1 MGKLVTDNF
10 KTHIA
15 AQFVESVSEF
25 DNTNYYVFAG
35 KSLPFADDTTPPNPN
50 TGLID
55 VFNTTWDDI
64 IFGKKVTSSDIKH
77 MIKRINWESG
87 TVYAQYDPKT
97 QNPSDLTINN
107 FYVVTSQADQ
117 YHVFKCLNNNRGAKS
132 TSQPLF
138 GAGGTTADDEF
149 YQTSDGYIWKY
160 MYTISSS
167 EWSKFATNDYVPV
180 IPNANVTANAI
191 NGAIESI
198 NIISA
203 GRNYNAYATGKFKE
217 ISVAG
222 DNTIHSIETGVY
234 TLTVANSAQFAVG
247 SVTFRTSANAEIAA
261 VNGIPAGATITSIDT
276 DSDTISL
283 INVRSVNLEINMK
296 VYQQSNGNAIDDI
309 SGILIQGDKV
319 SEITDFY
326 KDSSIYIRSG
336 SGAGQVRTI
345 SEYVV
350 TGQERRV
357 VLASAFTTTPDLSST
372 WEIGP
377 KVTINGDGT
386 GASAIATVNSTA
398 NSISTVE
405 VVNRG
410 SGYTFAEVRIT
421 GAGDSQVVANTSVLL
436 GPPGGHGSDVINELY
451 ANKVGVSVTFSNTES
466 NTISTSNDYRKI
478 GLIKDPLWANVN
490 ITLNS
495 GENPALF
502 TVGETV
508 IQYSPQSANTLLQ
521 SFVYDIGRYQ
531 TITANVD
538 ILANSSVN
546 TWDVG
551 TTVTSEDKIG
561 TIIAY
566 DNAANTFNVRL
577 STTSAAFS
585 NSDVISNST
594 VTREIVSI
602 SSEEP
607 PTVETADGHGLA
619 NGTAIAFH
627 NLDGTALVA
636 NTEQI
641 FYAKTTGNAN
651 TFTVW
656 VDSGLSTAFDNSANS
671 AATTGYVTTTVGG
684 AKSDLANVLTAE
696 YTFTG
701 NNVAISGLDN
711 NGNNFGYNADL
722 VSAIAKLDS
731 NVIDATYTA
740 NTFTITNTTLDT
752 ADRVNVELYTALESI
767 LEESF
772 VTSSRGKVTNR
783 GGGQIRLTNVDGPFS
798 TGQQIKGLTSGT
810 IATVA
815 SVDNT
820 LNVFSQLTELSVQI
834 TDNSSDLGVGVS
846 GTGFALDERVVQSQ
860 PSTGPVVIDNANY
873 ASGYVHAVSNTI
885 TRFVSA
891 VSTDSEAIV
900 TTNIAHGFSNG
911 QVVSFE
917 SLNGS
922 VLSNTEPLYYVTTT
936 ATDTQFKVTYGPTYA
951 GSQNVNNSGNTTAN
965 SGVAISSGVGLTGTG
980 ALRTIYLNNVT
991 GVFNE
996 SEEIKTITV
1005 GGDVA
1010 KANITSRID
1019 ADLVDNTGEIIYI
1032 ETIRPV
1038 QRSDDQSEKVRL
1050 IIEF

>member
-15 AQFVESVSEF
+15 AQFIESVSEF

-35 KSLPFADDTTPPNPN
+35 KSLPFADDNTPPNPN

-55 VFNTTWDDI
+55 VFNTTWDDM
-64 IFGKKVTSSDIKH
+64 IFGKKVTNADIKH
-77 MIKRINWESG
+77 MIKRIDWESG

-107 FYVVTSQADQ
+107 FYVVTSQSSQ
-117 YHVFKCLNNNRGAKS
+117 YHIFKCLNNNGGARS
-132 TSQPLF
+132 TSKPLF

-160 MYTISSS
+160 MYTISSA
-167 EWSKFATNDYVPV
+167 EWNKFATNDYVPV

-198 NIISA
+198 DIISA
-203 GRNYNAYATGKFKE
+203 GRNYNAYATGRFKE

-222 DNTIHSIETGVY
+222 DNTIHSLESGVY
-234 TLTVANSAQFAVG
+234 TLTVANSAQFVVG
-247 SVTFRTSANAEIAA
+247 GVTFRTSANAAIDPINGIAA
-261 VNGIPAGATITSIDT
+261 AATITSIDT
-276 DSDTISL
+276 DSNTISL

-296 VYQQSNGNAIDDI
+296 VYQQNNGNAIDDI
-309 SGILIQGDKV
+309 SDILIRGERV

-326 KDSSIYIRSG
+326 KDSAIYIRSG
-336 SGAGQVRTI
+336 AGAGQVRTI
-345 SEYVV
+345 AEYVV

-357 VLASAFTTTPDLSST
+357 VLASAFATTPDLTST
-372 WEIGP
+372 WEIAP

-386 GASAIATVNSTA
+386 GALAIASVDSTA
-398 NSISTVE
+398 NSISNVE
-405 VVNRG
+405 IVNRG

-421 GAGDSQVVANTSVLL
+421 GAGDSQTLANTSVLL

-451 ANKVGVSVTFSNTES
+451 ANKVGISVTFSNTES

-478 GLIKDPLWANVN
+478 GLIKNPLWANVN

-495 GENPALF
+495 GENPSLF

-508 IQYSPQSANTLLQ
+508 IQYSPQSSNTLLRT
-521 SFVYDIGRYQ
+521 FVYDIGRYQ

-551 TTVTSEDKIG
+551 TTITSEDKVG

-566 DNAANTFNVRL
+566 DNAANTINIRL

-585 NSDVISNST
+585 DSDVISNST

-602 SSEEP
+602 SAEEP
-607 PTVETADGHGLA
+607 PTVQTADGHGLA
-619 NGTAIAFH
+619 NGIAIAFH

-636 NTEQI
+636 NTEEI
-641 FYAKTTGNAN
+641 FYVKTTENAN

-656 VDSGLSTAFDNSANS
+656 TDSGLSTPFDNSANS
-671 AATTGYVTTTVGG
+671 AATTGYVTTTVNG
-684 AKSDLANVLTAE
+684 AKSDLATVLLAE

-701 NNVAISGLDN
+701 NNAVISGLDN
-711 NGNNFGYNADL
+711 NGYNFGYNSDL
-722 VSAIAKLDS
+722 VSAIAKLDDDVMS
-731 NVIDATYTA
+731 ATYTS
-740 NTFTITNTTLDT
+740 NTFTITNATLDT
-752 ADRVNVELYTALESI
+752 ADRVNVELYTASESV
-767 LEESF
+767 LEENF
-772 VTSSRGKVTNR
+772 VTSSRGEVTNR

-846 GTGFALDERVVQSQ
+846 GTGFALDEQVVQSQ
-860 PSTGPVVIDNANY
+860 PNIGPVVIDNAHY

-885 TRFVSA
+885 TRFVTA
-891 VSTDSEAIV
+891 VSTDTEAIV

-917 SLNGS
+917 GLNGS
-922 VLSNTEPLYYVTTT
+922 VLSNTEPLYYITTT
-936 ATDTQFKVTYGPTYA
+936 GTATQFKVTYGSTYA

-991 GVFNE
+991 GIFNE
-996 SEEIKTITV
+996 DEDIKTITA

-1010 KANITSRID
+1010 KASITSRID
-1019 ADLVDNTGEIIYI
+1019 ADLIDNTGEVIYI